1 MPAAAPKPRR
11 ARATSAPDRLLTN
24 GQWYA
29 IFPLFAAAWQAH
41 CAASGQRASDGAA
54 REQWRH
60 EQLRTVLGLESMKDI
75 PRSGDAYP
83 LWMAHLEVIAGNG
96 IYWQNRCHG
105 AATRPLIHGL
115 IDRID
120 ELGIEQ
126 RYFLGIARQSLRLP
140 DLTDLSTLSAAQL
153 FGLRRLLEGLPG
165 DSSSATREEMP

>member
-11 ARATSAPDRLLTN
+11 ARATSAPDRLLTD

-29 IFPLFAAAWQAH
+29 IFPLFADAWRAD
-41 CAASGQRASDGAA
+41 CARTGRRVSDGAA

-60 EQLRTVLGLESMKDI
+60 EQLRDVLGLESMKHI

-105 AATRPLIHGL
+105 ANTRPLIHGI
-115 IDRID
+115 IDRIE
-120 ELGIEQ
+120 ELGIDQ

-140 DLTDLSTLSAAQL
+140 DLMDISTLSAAQL
-153 FGLRRLLEGLPG
+153 FGLRRLLEGMPKR
-165 DSSSATREEMP
+165 AREEKP